1 MHFDNILFY
10 VYWPAKTVA
19 YIRIVSGMRTGSGN
33 LDENV
38 KCEKRENWAGNR
50 NAGRVHATTRRSPS
64 SGESKNSR

>member
-1 MHFDNILFY
+1 
-10 VYWPAKTVA
+10 
-19 YIRIVSGMRTGSGN
+19 MRTGSGN